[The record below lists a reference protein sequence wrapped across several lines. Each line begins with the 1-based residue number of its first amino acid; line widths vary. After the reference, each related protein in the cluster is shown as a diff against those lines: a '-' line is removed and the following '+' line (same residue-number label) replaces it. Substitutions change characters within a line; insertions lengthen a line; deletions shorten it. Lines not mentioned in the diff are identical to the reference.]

1 VLSWVLHRCRAAP
14 ARLAAWCIGRA
25 PPRAT
30 RDPKRSGARNVPDAR
45 PVSYLRC
52 RKTVNTAVTEDDSI
66 LSQQSRPAGR
76 RNHRQLA
83 PHGLIDIN
91 TGML

>member
-1 VLSWVLHRCRAAP
+1 MLSWVLRRCGAAP
-14 ARLAAWCIGRA
+14 PAGGLVHRAGGAAQGN
-25 PPRAT
+25 PG
-30 RDPKRSGARNVPDAR
+30 PKRSGARNVPDAR

-52 RKTVNTAVTEDDSI
+52 RKTVNTAVTLDDSI